1 MAGQD
6 PHSNFWDKYV
16 RATLSLVMHNP
27 ILTPKIL
34 FILAVAPFAVVIVV
48 WVLTLLEQ

>member
-16 RATLSLVMHNP
+16 RPTLDSVMHNP

-34 FILAVAPFAVVIVV
+34 FIFAVVPFTVIILV

>member
-1 MAGQD
+1 MAEPD
-6 PHSNFWDKYV
+6 SHSSFWDKYV
-16 RATLSLVMHNP
+16 RATLGLVMQNP

-34 FILAVAPFAVVIVV
+34 FILAVVPFLVVILV

>member
-6 PHSNFWDKYV
+6 SHSNFWDKYV
-16 RATLSLVMHNP
+16 RAPLSLVMGNP
-27 ILTPKIL
+27 MLTPKIL
-34 FILAVAPFAVVIVV
+34 FILAVVPFIVVILV